1 MKSIL
6 ISLCVLC
13 ASVVNSVAAAQPNI
27 VFFFV
32 DDMGSQDTSEPFWKE
47 KTKLNQLY
55 HTPNIELLADR
66 GMKFTQAYACAICSP
81 SRISLMTGMNAAR
94 HRVTTWTL
102 QKDKGPDRGHA
113 TMQAPAWNLNGM
125 CMAPGTPR
133 ALVATTLPALLQK
146 AGYRTIHV
154 GKAHFGAKGTP
165 GEEPKNLG
173 FDVNIAG
180 HARGGPGSYHG
191 KNNYSAAFR
200 KGSRVWDVP
209 GLEKY
214 HGTDVNLTEA
224 LTLEANRAMDAA
236 VKAGKPFYL
245 YLSHYAIHAPF
256 EKDARFI
263 DKYLKAGLKGR
274 GAVFASMIEGMD
286 KSLGDVIANLKRHG
300 IADNT
305 IVVFMSDNGSPPGM
319 PPNLPLRGR
328 KGQPYEG
335 GIRVPLIVDW
345 PGVTKA
351 STICDRYVIIED
363 VFPTVLAMAG
373 VKKFTQSAGPID
385 GVSFVPMLSGVHNKK
400 QTRPIYWHFPNTSN
414 GQSPYSSIRQG
425 DWKLIYNHA
434 TRKRE
439 LFNLSD
445 DLGERTNLA
454 AENPAKARALAG
466 QLAAFLRET
475 NAQMPTDK
483 RTGKPVPL
491 PDAPNPLP

>member
-1 MKSIL
+1 
-6 ISLCVLC
+6 
-13 ASVVNSVAAAQPNI
+13 
-27 VFFFV
+27 
-32 DDMGSQDTSEPFWKE
+32 
-47 KTKLNQLY
+47 
-55 HTPNIELLADR
+55 
-66 GMKFTQAYACAICSP
+66 
-81 SRISLMTGMNAAR
+81 
-94 HRVTTWTL
+94 
-102 QKDKGPDRGHA
+102 
-113 TMQAPAWNLNGM
+113 
-125 CMAPGTPR
+125 
-133 ALVATTLPALLQK
+133 
-146 AGYRTIHV
+146 
-154 GKAHFGAKGTP
+154 
-165 GEEPKNLG
+165 
-173 FDVNIAG
+173 
-180 HARGGPGSYHG
+180 
-191 KNNYSAAFR
+191 
-200 KGSRVWDVP
+200 
-209 GLEKY
+209 
-214 HGTDVNLTEA
+214 
-224 LTLEANRAMDAA
+224 
-236 VKAGKPFYL
+236 
-245 YLSHYAIHAPF
+245 
-256 EKDARFI
+256 
-263 DKYLKAGLKGR
+263 
-274 GAVFASMIEGMD
+274 MIEGMD